1 MGKTE
6 KEIEKLGFE
15 QALAELE
22 EIVQK
27 LENQSLELEVTLA
40 LFERGKA
47 LLSHCQGLLDR
58 AELKVR
64 ELEIEKP
71 AAKKG

>member
-6 KEIEKLGFE
+6 KEIEKLGYE

-22 EIVQK
+22 RIVQQ
-27 LENQSLELEVTLA
+27 LENQSLELETTLK
-40 LFERGKA
+40 LFERGKT
-47 LLSHCQGLLDR
+47 LLVHCQKLLDQ

-64 ELEIEKP
+64 ELETEKTDS
-71 AAKKG
+71 AES

>member
-1 MGKTE
+1 MGKTQ
-6 KEIEKLGFE
+6 KEIGKLGFE

-22 EIVQK
+22 EIVQQ

-58 AELKVR
+58 ADLKVR

-71 AAKKG
+71 VTAQG

>member
-6 KEIEKLGFE
+6 KEVEKLSYE

-22 EIVQK
+22 EIVQQ
-27 LENQSLELEVTLA
+27 LENQSMELEVTLA

-47 LLSHCQGLLDR
+47 LLSHCQSLLDR

-64 ELEIEKP
+64 ELGREKP
-71 AAKKG
+71 GPVQG

>member
-1 MGKTE
+1 M
-6 KEIEKLGFE
+6 
-15 QALAELE
+15 E

>member
-1 MGKTE
+1 MGKIE
-6 KEIEKLGFE
+6 KEIEKLGYE

-22 EIVQK
+22 EIIQQ
-27 LENQSLELEVTLA
+27 LENQSLELEVTLS
-40 LFERGKA
+40 LFERGKT
-47 LLSHCQGLLDR
+47 LLAHCQGLLDR

-71 AAKKG
+71 GPAES